1 MNPVG
6 WPSTFTAMKTKTIE
20 FSDQERAGIVQLID
34 MAVKATGVRIAQP
47 AAILASKF
55 MDDPK
60 PEDEE
65 GEAEEQDA
73 EYAE

>member
-1 MNPVG
+1 
-6 WPSTFTAMKTKTIE
+6 MKSIE
-20 FSDQERAGIVQLID
+20 FTDQERAGIVQLID

-60 PEDEE
+60 PEEE
-65 GEAEEQDA
+65 GESEEQDA

>member
-1 MNPVG
+1 
-6 WPSTFTAMKTKTIE
+6 MKSIE
-20 FSDQERAGIVQLID
+20 FTDQERAGIVQLID
-34 MAVKATGVRIAQP
+34 IAVKATGVRIAQP

-60 PEDEE
+60 PEEEEE
-65 GEAEEQDA
+65 GEEQDA

>member
-6 WPSTFTAMKTKTIE
+6 WPSTFTAMKTIE

-60 PEDEE
+60 PEEE
-65 GEAEEQDA
+65 KEGEEQDA

>member
-1 MNPVG
+1 
-6 WPSTFTAMKTKTIE
+6 MKSIE
-20 FSDQERAGIVQLID
+20 FTDQERAGIVQLID

-55 MDDPK
+55 MDK
-60 PEDEE
+60 PEPEEE
-65 GEAEEQDA
+65 GEAEEQEA

>member
-6 WPSTFTAMKTKTIE
+6 WPSTFTSMKKTIE

-60 PEDEE
+60 PEEE

>member
-1 MNPVG
+1 LNPIG
-6 WPSTFTAMKTKTIE
+6 WPSTFTAMKTIE
-20 FSDQERAGIVQLID
+20 FTDQERNAIIQLID
-34 MAVKATGVRIAQP
+34 IAVKAKGLSISKP

-60 PEDEE
+60 PEEE
-65 GEAEEQDA
+65 GEAEEQES

>member
-1 MNPVG
+1 M
-6 WPSTFTAMKTKTIE
+6 KTIE
-20 FSDQERAGIVQLID
+20 FTDQDRNAILQLID
-34 MAVKATGVRIAQP
+34 IAVKAKGLSISKP

-55 MDDPK
+55 MDK
-60 PEDEE
+60 PEPEEE

>member
-1 MNPVG
+1 MNPIG
-6 WPSTFTAMKTKTIE
+6 WPSTFTAMKTIE
-20 FSDQERAGIVQLID
+20 FTDQERNAIIQLID
-34 MAVKATGVRIAQP
+34 IAVKAKGLSISKP

-60 PEDEE
+60 PEEE
-65 GEAEEQDA
+65 GEAEEQES

>member
-1 MNPVG
+1 LNPVV
-6 WPSTFTAMKTKTIE
+6 WTSKFDAMKSIE
-20 FSDQERAGIVQLID
+20 FTDQERAGIIQLID
-34 MAVKATGVRIAQP
+34 IAVKATGLRISKP

-65 GEAEEQDA
+65 GKAEEQDEENA
-73 EYAE
+73 E

>member
-1 MNPVG
+1 M
-6 WPSTFTAMKTKTIE
+6 KTIE
-20 FSDQERAGIVQLID
+20 FTDQERNAIIQLID
-34 MAVKATGVRIAQP
+34 IAVKAKGLSISKP

-65 GEAEEQDA
+65 GKAEEQDEENA
-73 EYAE
+73 E

>member
-6 WPSTFTAMKTKTIE
+6 WPTTFTAMKSIE
-20 FSDQERAGIVQLID
+20 FTDQERAGIVQLID

-60 PEDEE
+60 PEEE
-65 GEAEEQDA
+65 GAGEEQDA